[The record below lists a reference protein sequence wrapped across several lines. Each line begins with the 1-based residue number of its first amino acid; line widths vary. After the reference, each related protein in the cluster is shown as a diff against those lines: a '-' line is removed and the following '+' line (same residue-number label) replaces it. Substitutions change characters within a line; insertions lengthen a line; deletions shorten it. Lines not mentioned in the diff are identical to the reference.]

1 MTHAALARAVAALV
15 AGLTAAGL
23 LAVPAASGQTAPAG
37 SGALYVMQDLN
48 PPGGNDSRV
57 SGINNTGQLA
67 GYVYPQ
73 SVQQAYLLQAAIF
86 TRTSIDTAL
95 GTVSGLPHTVA
106 FAINNG
112 GQAVGLSTSAGANGG
127 GVLHATLFANGRA
140 TDLGVLP
147 GGSNSTAV
155 AINTQGLVAGFSD
168 VLTATN
174 GGATHGALFNN
185 GKVTDLGA
193 LPNSPYS
200 AVTAINDSGQM
211 VGYNIDVTNKE
222 HAVMFANGLVID
234 LGTFPGD
241 VTSLAN
247 GINNQGQVVGYSG
260 STNGQGHAVMFAN
273 GKVTELAPGVSAGA
287 QAINN
292 LGDVVGGVSVA
303 GGFSHAALIKN
314 GQAIDLGTLP
324 GLPASYAESINDNGQ
339 IAGWALDPSTGAVH
353 AVLWLQATL
362 GDLENLFV
370 TQQQYFDIDD
380 EQSVAASLNHL
391 HITAL
396 DPVSGT
402 FQGSI
407 WAPVVPPSAV
417 PQVTLPVTGTI
428 TIAPTGTALGSFYGI
443 SFTWSYSGAACKAG
457 STLTAVSETARY
469 TGAITFLGYQ
479 GSGKMHATIAGTVA
493 PEYGDCA
500 LGKIALNPIPFSG
513 QMVK

>member
-15 AGLTAAGL
+15 AGLSVAG
-23 LAVPAASGQTAPAG
+23 APAASGQTAPAA

-67 GYVYPQ
+67 GYFYPQ

-86 TRTSIDTAL
+86 THTSIDTTL

-106 FAINNG
+106 FAINNL

-127 GVLHATLFANGRA
+127 GVSHATLFANGRA
-140 TDLGVLP
+140 TDLGVLS

-155 AINTQGLVAGFSD
+155 AINTKGQVAGFSD

-174 GGATHGALFNN
+174 GGATHGALFAN

-193 LPNSPYS
+193 LPDSPYS
-200 AVTAINDSGQM
+200 AATAINDGGQV

-234 LGTFPGD
+234 LGTLPGD
-241 VTSLAN
+241 VTSIAD
-247 GINNQGQVVGYSG
+247 GINNQGQVVGTSVG
-260 STNGQGHAVMFAN
+260 ANGQAHAVMFAN

-292 LGDVVGGVSVA
+292 LGDVVGGVDVA

-314 GQAIDLGTLP
+314 GQVIDLGTLP

-339 IAGWALDPSTGAVH
+339 IAGWALDPGTGAVH

-362 GDLENLFV
+362 SDLKTLFV

-380 EQSVAASLNHL
+380 EQSVNASLNHL

-396 DPVSGT
+396 DPVSGN

-407 WAPVVPPSAV
+407 WAPVLPPAAV
-417 PQVTLPVTGTI
+417 PQVTLPVTGRI
-428 TIAPTGTALGSFYGI
+428 TLSPTGTALGSFYGI
-443 SFTWSYSGAACKAG
+443 TFTWSYSGAACKAG
-457 STLTAVSETARY
+457 STLTAVSETASY

-493 PEYGDCA
+493 PVYGDCA